1 MGRAKRFV
9 GGQPGQRMKGMIFTE
24 FLEMVELKF
33 GLETVNEVIDAA
45 NLPSGG
51 AYSAVGRYDHREMVQ
66 LVYQL
71 SQRSGLEVPALLRA
85 FGGYLFNV
93 FTRQYAEMIE
103 TSESGFDLLERVDRE
118 IHIEVLKL
126 YPDAELPSFETERL
140 ADNLLQMDYRSDRA
154 MGDLAHGLIE
164 ACAQHFNER
173 YQIAVTPRA
182 RDGKYVRFH
191 IEREA

>member
-1 MGRAKRFV
+1 
-9 GGQPGQRMKGMIFTE
+9 MKGMIFTE

-33 GLETVNEVIDAA
+33 GLDAVNEVIDAA

-51 AYSAVGRYDHREMVQ
+51 VYSAVGKYDHREMVQ

-71 SQRSGLEVPALLRA
+71 SQHSGLEVPALLRA
-85 FGGYLFNV
+85 FGGYLFSV
-93 FTRQYAEMIE
+93 FTRQYAALIE
-103 TSESGFDLLERVDRE
+103 SSNDGFDLLERVDRE

-126 YPDAELPSFETERL
+126 YPDAELPSFQTERL

-164 ACAQHFNER
+164 ACAEHFDER

-191 IEREA
+191 IERAS